1 MKKILLSSILAL
13 LISCSS
19 YEDKM
24 YIIKGEAQGSTYG
37 IKYISKSDE
46 NLKPAIDSILEV
58 IDLSMSTYRSES
70 IISKINRGEKVKID
84 KHFEKV
90 FEASRKIWQQS
101 EGLFDP
107 TVGILVNAWGFGKDK
122 TQNHL
127 SENQIDSL
135 KTFVGFEKVR
145 LTEEKYVEKENTAI
159 FFDFNAIAQGYT
171 VDVIADFLK
180 TKGIENFIV
189 EVGGELFLSG
199 RNTIEDKK
207 WTIGIEDPTLSLDNR
222 DLIAT
227 VQFENQGLA
236 TSGNYRKIWS
246 DSLTG
251 EKFVHSINPKTGLAK
266 QSNLL
271 SVTVIADTAMYA
283 DGYATMFMVLGLEA
297 GKAFLENH
305 QELNVLFV
313 YNDEN
318 NEIQTFMTEGFQKI
332 KN

>member
-1 MKKILLSSILAL
+1 MKKILLSLILAL

-24 YIIKGEAQGSTYG
+24 HIIKGEAQGSTYG

-127 SENQIDSL
+127 SEKQIDSL

-207 WTIGIEDPTLSLDNR
+207 WTIGIEDPTLSSDNR

>member
-1 MKKILLSSILAL
+1 MKKILLSPILAL

-24 YIIKGEAQGSTYG
+24 HIIKGEAQGSTYG
-37 IKYISKSDE
+37 VKYISKSDE

-127 SENQIDSL
+127 SEKQIDSL

-207 WTIGIEDPTLSLDNR
+207 WTIGIEDPTLSSDNR

-271 SVTVIADTAMYA
+271 SVTVIADTAMHA

>member
-1 MKKILLSSILAL
+1 MKKILFSSILVL

-24 YIIKGEAQGSTYG
+24 HIIKGEAQGSTYG
-37 IKYISKSDE
+37 IKYISKSNE

-107 TVGILVNAWGFGKDK
+107 TVGVLVNAWGFGKDK

-127 SENQIDSL
+127 SEKQIDSL
-135 KTFVGFEKVR
+135 KAFVGFEKVH
-145 LTEEKYVEKENTAI
+145 LTEEKYVEKENAAI

-189 EVGGELFLSG
+189 EVGGELFLGG
-199 RNTIEDKK
+199 RNIIEDKK
-207 WTIGIEDPTLSLDNR
+207 WTIGIEDPTLPSDNR

-271 SVTVIADTAMYA
+271 SVTVITDTAMHA